1 LLDQL
6 GIQPNTAIFSI
17 RKFDRSLRGI
27 YLKESAR
34 MLDGDI
40 EWDESDANIRFICV
54 SAKMAINPLYQE
66 QDMPG

>member
-1 LLDQL
+1 
-6 GIQPNTAIFSI
+6 
-17 RKFDRSLRGI
+17 
-27 YLKESAR
+27 